1 MGKWECEICENLM
14 KILGDLWLR
23 IICLFLGISD
33 CSLNNIYLLFNL
45 FIGLKMNK
53 SGNKIYI
60 KKIKYD

>member
-1 MGKWECEICENLM
+1 M

-45 FIGLKMNK
+45 FRGLKMNK

>member
-1 MGKWECEICENLM
+1 MRLW
-14 KILGDLWLR
+14 DLWKFDENFG

-53 SGNKIYI
+53 SGNKICI
-60 KKIKYD
+60 KKIKFD